1 LTASDTAQAQA
12 VVIIVAAGRGTRAGG
27 TGVAKQ
33 YREIAGRSV
42 LARTLDAFSAHPRIT
57 EILTVIHP
65 DDRDLYDAA
74 SSASEKLLEPV
85 FGGATRQH
93 SVRNGLAGLADK
105 QPAIVLIH
113 DAARPFVTPE
123 MIDRAIDAA
132 ERDGGAVP
140 VTAVVDTIAHV
151 ADGRRGETLDR
162 SRLGSVQTPQA
173 FRFAAIQD
181 AHERAFR
188 EGREDFTD
196 DGAVAAHNGLA
207 ISVFPGDPLNMKLT
221 TSEDFVRAEERL
233 LASLPDIRTGTG
245 FDVHAFCPGDHV
257 TLGGVAIPHEFGLLG
272 HSDADVGLHA
282 ITDAIFGALAD
293 GDIGSHFPPSDPQ
306 WKGADSAQFL
316 AYAAERVKA
325 RGGIIAH
332 VDLCVMGEAP
342 KVGPHRA
349 AMQARIGEILGI
361 KPDRVGVKAT
371 TTEGLGFVGRREG
384 LAAIASATV
393 RLPL

>member
-1 LTASDTAQAQA
+1 MTASDTVHTDA

-27 TGVAKQ
+27 TGLAKQ

-57 EILTVIHP
+57 DILTVIHP

-74 SSASEKLLEPV
+74 SCTSEKLLEPV

-93 SVRNGLAGLADK
+93 SVRNGLTALASRN
-105 QPAIVLIH
+105 PGIVLIH
-113 DAARPFVTPE
+113 DAARPFVTPD

-140 VTAVVDTIAHV
+140 VMAVVDTIAHV
-151 ADGRRGETLDR
+151 VDGRRGETLDR

-173 FRFAAIQD
+173 FRFAAIRD
-181 AHERAFR
+181 AHERALR

-196 DGAVAAHNGLA
+196 DGAVAAHNGLT
-207 ISVFPGDPLNMKLT
+207 ITVFPGDPMNMKLT

-233 LASLPDIRTGTG
+233 LASLPDIRMGTG
-245 FDVHAFCPGDHV
+245 FDVHAFCAGDHV

-316 AYAAERVKA
+316 VYAAERVKA

-332 VDLCVMGEAP
+332 VDLCIMGEAP

-349 AMQARIGEILGI
+349 AMQARIGEIIGI
-361 KPDRVGVKAT
+361 SPERVGVKAT